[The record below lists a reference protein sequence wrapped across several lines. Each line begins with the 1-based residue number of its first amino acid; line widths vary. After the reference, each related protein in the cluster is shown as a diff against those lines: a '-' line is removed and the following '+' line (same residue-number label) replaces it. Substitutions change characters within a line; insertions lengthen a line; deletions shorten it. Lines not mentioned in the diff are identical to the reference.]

1 MKHGDDRNKHGFTL
15 IEIVIAM
22 TILSIVVTI
31 LAGVFVTNADIF
43 ASIVRSNDEI
53 SDLRLASARLAIE
66 IRSIKDERSIHQA
79 TDSSLRFQND
89 DGEQIRLDFEPR
101 QNELLLNSRT
111 LASNIGTCRFTY
123 YDVRGR
129 KLVKPKVSPKTNIW
143 SVEVEL
149 AVSGNGSAR
158 VVSRVY
164 PRNLI

>member
-1 MKHGDDRNKHGFTL
+1 MNTGDRRKNSGFTL

-43 ASIVRSNDEI
+43 GSIVRSNDEI

-79 TDSSLRFQND
+79 TESSLSFQND
-89 DGEQIRLDFEPR
+89 DGDQVRLDFEPR
-101 QNELLLNSRT
+101 RNELLLNSRT

-129 KLVKPKVSPKTNIW
+129 KLGNPKVSPKTNIW

-149 AVSGNGSAR
+149 AASGNGSAR
-158 VVSRVY
+158 IVSRVY
-164 PRNLI
+164 PRNLL